1 MLPAQY
7 QIPEL
12 MQCANNYL
20 FAKNKRISRYE
31 YPLHIQQKFLQLY
44 EEQPYHNPFMA
55 YCIKYGLFH
64 NSTRYMSLCKYAGRP
79 WYTEVVR
86 MNEKNITYN
95 PLRNKE
101 LKFDVRLYY
110 PPFIMYLF
118 LNDKLEDYVRE
129 YAEMTANWIQRERNN
144 MSFPEKTKESLKS
157 SAAQDTWHR
166 EDDKAVWHS
175 VSSWLNSDL
184 HWGEVL
190 QDGKRTD
197 LWQDLFDAWAT
208 PSS

>member
-1 MLPAQY
+1 
-7 QIPEL
+7 
-12 MQCANNYL
+12 
-20 FAKNKRISRYE
+20 
-31 YPLHIQQKFLQLY
+31 
-44 EEQPYHNPFMA
+44 
-55 YCIKYGLFH
+55 
-64 NSTRYMSLCKYAGRP
+64 
-79 WYTEVVR
+79 

-157 SAAQDTWHR
+157 SAAQDT
-166 EDDKAVWHS
+166 
-175 VSSWLNSDL
+175 
-184 HWGEVL
+184 
-190 QDGKRTD
+190 
-197 LWQDLFDAWAT
+197 
-208 PSS
+208 